1 MDYISIARPVSRWL
15 KKKSGSTEIEI
26 QGKKFYINTD
36 SMGNEIEHEGGMGIA
51 YECSIHSGSHGYSKT
66 GYIKHP
72 KLDTTSESELLDN
85 LDEKNAELIDEVNIQ
100 KRVHKLGYA
109 PAVVGSGL
117 FSALPGD
124 PNFQVFIQER
134 AVGESFHNL
143 KDSLSIEERLDVLE
157 NHFFPAIQIL
167 HENNIYH
174 SDLDV
179 HHVFFDTS
187 TKKLEIIDW
196 GGAVIAP
203 NTEDRIKPK
212 VGGKGNY
219 SPAEQKRDR
228 DRIYYTPQ
236 SEIYSVG
243 AVAYYFLRDDK
254 NGEEDSAD
262 CFGDYEQYDVINF
275 ETKYEQSIPSQVA
288 KAIRRATMRDPSER
302 FESVQELID
311 AWIGIEKSNLTSL
324 IVANRDQILSEINI
338 ENENFSHSGLNINMV
353 GSQQNPS
360 WFIRGNFDYF
370 MTEGSKAG
378 QWRAAEKLEII
389 DRPYI
394 IKTGGEVLLL
404 DVRVVEFGTDDEIEE
419 EEVDTSGFE
428 DKTTGEI
435 YIKIGTTDDNRTILK
450 NPLTDSTKF
459 VTQEELDSRFV
470 RI

>member
-1 MDYISIARPVSRWL
+1 MDYISIARPVNRWL

-26 QGKKFYINTD
+26 QGKKYTIHTD

-51 YECSIHSGSHGYSKT
+51 YECSIHPGSHGDSKT

-72 KLDTTSESELLDN
+72 KLDTTLESELLEN
-85 LDEKNAELIDEVNIQ
+85 LGGKNAEISDEVNIQ
-100 KRVHKLGYA
+100 KRVHNLGYA

-124 PNFQVFIQER
+124 PKFQVFIQER

-143 KDSLSIEERLDVLE
+143 KDSLSIEERLDILE
-157 NHFFPAIQIL
+157 NHFFPAIQTL

-196 GGAVIAP
+196 GGGVIAP
-203 NTEDRIKPK
+203 ETKDRIKPK

-219 SPAEQKRDR
+219 SPAEQKREG

-275 ETKYEQSIPSQVA
+275 ETKYEQSIPSHVA
-288 KAIRRATMRDPSER
+288 KAIRRATMGDPSER
-302 FESVQELID
+302 FESIEELID
-311 AWIGIEKSNLTSL
+311 AWRGSEKSNFTSL
-324 IVANRDQILSEINI
+324 IVANRDLILSEINI
-338 ENENFSHSGLNINMV
+338 ENENFSHLGLDINMV
-353 GSQQNPS
+353 GSQHNPS
-360 WFIRGNFDYF
+360 WSIRGNFDYF

-378 QWRAAEKLEII
+378 QWRTAEKLEII

-394 IKTGGEVLLL
+394 IKAEGEVLLL
-404 DVRVVEFGTDDEIEE
+404 DVRFVESGTDDEIEE
-419 EEVDTSGFE
+419 EEVETSGFE

-435 YIKIGTTDDNRTILK
+435 YIKIGTTDDNRTILT
-450 NPLTDSTKF
+450 NPLTDSTKY
-459 VTQEELDSRFV
+459 VTQEELDSRF
-470 RI
+470 IHI